1 MISHYI
7 EARRDLKR
15 KLQNR
20 EKVFG
25 AWISFGHPSIAD
37 IFARSGVDF
46 VAIDMEHSTI
56 NQAEAQRI
64 IAACQEQRV
73 PCLPRPVS
81 HGNEMIKPLLDSG
94 ADGMIIPMVGT
105 SEELNRVAA
114 LCKFPTQGKRSFGLS
129 RGQGY
134 GFDFDE
140 YVKTWNETSPFIIQ
154 IESKEGV
161 DNIET
166 LAAHQD
172 VDGVMI
178 GPYDLSGSLGVPG
191 QINHPLVTE
200 AASKVIKAC
209 AQYGKS
215 CGTQLVSVDQQS
227 IEQAFASGYTFVI
240 LSSDLFLLWKWGEQT
255 RKLIAELKPPS
266 PL

>member
-1 MISHYI
+1 MVSQYI
-7 EARRDLKR
+7 DARRDLKR
-15 KLQNR
+15 KLRSR
-20 EKVFG
+20 ERVFG

-56 NQAEAQRI
+56 DQAQAQRI
-64 IAACQEQRV
+64 IAACQEQKV

-94 ADGMIIPMVGT
+94 ADGMIIPMVST
-105 SEELNRVAA
+105 PEELSRVAA
-114 LCKFPTQGKRSFGLS
+114 LCKFPTQGRRSFGLS
-129 RGQGY
+129 RAQGY

-140 YVKTWNETSPFIIQ
+140 YVKTWNETSSLVIQ
-154 IESKEGV
+154 IESEDGV
-161 DNIET
+161 KNIEE
-166 LAAHQD
+166 LASHDD

-191 QINHPLVTE
+191 QINHPRVAE
-200 AASKVIKAC
+200 AADKVIKTC
-209 AQYGKS
+209 ARYGKS
-215 CGTQLVSVDQQS
+215 CGTQLVAVDQQS

-255 RKLIAELKPPS
+255 RGLIAQLKAS
-266 PL
+266 P

>member
-1 MISHYI
+1 MVSQYI
-7 EARRDLKR
+7 DARHGLKR
-15 KLQNR
+15 KLQSR
-20 EKVFG
+20 ERVFG

-56 NQAEAQRI
+56 NQTEAQRI
-64 IAACQEQRV
+64 IAACQEQKV

-94 ADGMIIPMVGT
+94 ADGMIMPMVST
-105 SEELNRVAA
+105 PEELNRVAA
-114 LCKFPTQGKRSFGLS
+114 LCKFPTQGRRSFGLS
-129 RGQGY
+129 RAQGY

-191 QINHPLVTE
+191 QLNHPRVTE
-200 AASKVIKAC
+200 AADKVIKAC
-209 AQYGKS
+209 VRYGKS
-215 CGTQLVSVDQQS
+215 CGAQIVEVDQQS
-227 IEQAFASGYTFVI
+227 IEQAFVSGYTFVI
-240 LSSDLFLLWKWGEQT
+240 LSSDLFLLWKWGEQM
-255 RKLIAELKPPS
+255 RRLIAQLKAS
-266 PL
+266 LK